1 MLSENQSL
9 PKWATVAG
17 LARLYYPSAYTYS
30 YSGVYEFYKVAPS
43 YREWEPKRF
52 LLEINLV
59 LGSVPRAPSPL
70 ISRSCWNTKSGI
82 VNCSRGTYLK
92 SSNNLSTYTTFFQ
105 TCQHQHQTHQKG
117 LSRIYR
123 FQWLLKQVGKH
134 QEYRKQPMVVFISTF
149 LPSVI
154 PRWLV
159 CHQSRPYSSY
169 PWRTCFKNL

>member
-1 MLSENQSL
+1 
-9 PKWATVAG
+9 VAG

-52 LLEINLV
+52 LLEITLV

-105 TCQHQHQTHQKG
+105 TSGSTNNCSAIAVALRPRVGCNMYIACRLCLCFWPKICWRRFTQPKSGCLVRESKTLDQYFHQPNMLWKQTC
-117 LSRIYR
+117 
-123 FQWLLKQVGKH
+123 
-134 QEYRKQPMVVFISTF
+134 M
-149 LPSVI
+149 
-154 PRWLV
+154 
-159 CHQSRPYSSY
+159 
-169 PWRTCFKNL
+169 